1 MTEHCDLKRCMKQF
15 MKPTRFNPPTFSFVQ
30 GPFENSGFVDFEDYA
45 DPSPL
50 IAESASNRDS
60 EEIDSG
66 ISGEYQDPLQF
77 STGSSNGDFLVSNG
91 SINSSHLYTRGSPS
105 TLSRQRMI
113 STPTRIANPNVVISP
128 LNSRTLAKNIK
139 NATMSHQASPL
150 YNKRI
155 SSTTL
160 TRRSSEHQ

>member
-1 MTEHCDLKRCMKQF
+1 MIYPSANTSLLF
-15 MKPTRFNPPTFSFVQ
+15 IQ
-30 GPFENSGFVDFEDYA
+30 GPFENSGFVDFGDYA
-45 DPSPL
+45 DPAPL
-50 IAESASNRDS
+50 IGESVNNMDS

-91 SINSSHLYTRGSPS
+91 SLASSQLYSRGSPA
-105 TLSRQRMI
+105 TMNRQRNHLI
-113 STPTRIANPNVVISP
+113 STPTRIANPNVVIPP

-139 NATMSHQASPL
+139 NATMSHQSPPM

-155 SSTTL
+155 SSATL
-160 TRRSSEHQ
+160 SRRSSENQ

>member
-1 MTEHCDLKRCMKQF
+1 M
-15 MKPTRFNPPTFSFVQ
+15 
-30 GPFENSGFVDFEDYA
+30 
-45 DPSPL
+45 
-50 IAESASNRDS
+50 DS

-91 SINSSHLYTRGSPS
+91 SISSNHYRGSPS
-105 TLSRQRMI
+105 TMSRQRMI
-113 STPTRIANPNVVISP
+113 STPTRIANPNVLPP

-139 NATMSHQASPL
+139 NATMTHQSPPI

-155 SSTTL
+155 SASL
-160 TRRSSEHQ
+160 TRRSSENQ

>member
-1 MTEHCDLKRCMKQF
+1 M
-15 MKPTRFNPPTFSFVQ
+15 
-30 GPFENSGFVDFEDYA
+30 
-45 DPSPL
+45 
-50 IAESASNRDS
+50 DS

-77 STGSSNGDFLVSNG
+77 STGSTGSNGDFIVSNG
-91 SINSSHLYTRGSPS
+91 SISSSQFYSRGSPS
-105 TLSRQRMI
+105 TMSRQRGHLI

-139 NATMSHQASPL
+139 NATMNHQSPPI

-155 SSTTL
+155 SSATL
-160 TRRSSEHQ
+160 SRRSSENQ

>member
-1 MTEHCDLKRCMKQF
+1 MSSNHLI
-15 MKPTRFNPPTFSFVQ
+15 TFSIPHPTQ

-50 IAESASNRDS
+50 IAELGLDS

-66 ISGEYQDPLQF
+66 ISGEYQDPHQF
-77 STGSSNGDFLVSNG
+77 SISSSNGDFLVSNG
-91 SINSSHLYTRGSPS
+91 SINSSQMFSRGSPS
-105 TLSRQRMI
+105 TLSRHRVI
-113 STPTRIANPNVVISP
+113 STPTRIANPNALPP

-139 NATMSHQASPL
+139 NATMSHHQSPQH

-155 SSTTL
+155 SATL
-160 TRRSSEHQ
+160 SRRSSENQ

>member
-1 MTEHCDLKRCMKQF
+1 MF
-15 MKPTRFNPPTFSFVQ
+15 FFSPKQ
-30 GPFENSGFVDFEDYA
+30 GPFENSGFVDFDDYA
-45 DPSPL
+45 DPAPL
-50 IAESASNRDS
+50 IAETCNNMDS

-91 SINSSHLYTRGSPS
+91 SISSSQYYPRGSPS
-105 TLSRQRMI
+105 TMSRQRGLI
-113 STPTRIANPNVVISP
+113 STPTRIANPNNVISP

-139 NATMSHQASPL
+139 NATMNHQSPTI

-160 TRRSSEHQ
+160 SRRSSENQ